1 MLNGHAH
8 VSSDFGNWLG
18 AELIPLSTIQQIEII
33 RGPASA
39 LYGADAFLGIINV
52 ITRQGQE
59 GVDLA
64 LSGNMIGE
72 NTGFGVDL
80 SAGSAIGE
88 FDIFVGLRLHRQD
101 RSGLALP
108 TSSPAPT
115 VPSYFKTLTMR
126 KSVES
131 RPCIGLLMDS
141 ASAFIDVH
149 YPLGDGGT

>member
-1 MLNGHAH
+1 ML
-8 VSSDFGNWLG
+8 
-18 AELIPLSTIQQIEII
+18 
-33 RGPASA
+33 
-39 LYGADAFLGIINV
+39 
-52 ITRQGQE
+52 ITRQGQD

-115 VPSYFKTLTMR
+115 VPSYSQNFDDEGNLLNQDLA
-126 KSVES
+126 S
-131 RPCIGLLMDS
+131 GLLMDS
-141 ASAFIDVH
+141 ASTFIDVH
-149 YPLGDGGT
+149 YPLGMAGT